1 MLVLNQPKEQVTLD
15 GTIENNIDQPEPFGN
30 EDEWNL
36 MLESESNQE
45 SVESG
50 KKRGKYKVYTS
61 AEKATIL
68 NFVSLG
74 FYLKTY
80 LIR

>member
-15 GTIENNIDQPEPFGN
+15 GTIENNIDQSEPFGN

-50 KKRGKYKVYTS
+50 KKRGKYKVYTN